1 MAKRD
6 MPFNED
12 VKEKETKEVV
22 NTNDNNKEKKMEKV
36 KASKGVAKGS

>member
-1 MAKRD
+1 

-22 NTNDNNKEKKMEKV
+22 NTNDNKEKKMEKV